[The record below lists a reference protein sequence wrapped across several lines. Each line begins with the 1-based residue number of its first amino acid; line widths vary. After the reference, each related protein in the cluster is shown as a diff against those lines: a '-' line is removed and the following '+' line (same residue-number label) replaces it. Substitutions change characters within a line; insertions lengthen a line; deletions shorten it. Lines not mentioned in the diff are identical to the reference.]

1 MTDAGKTQSVVVT
14 PAQPTAKIRKKP
26 PIERL
31 MAELPNLEERLKAER
46 VEQYIKMMPGWS
58 LEKEGRAI
66 TRLREFEDAAAAAK
80 YAAYVQ
86 DFAGA
91 RGVVVSTLRWDQF
104 VLVTLFGQR
113 RSRSFDLLN
122 AGALRFALSLG

>member
-1 MTDAGKTQSVVVT
+1 MTDAGNVQSVAVA
-14 PAQPTAKIRKKP
+14 PARPTAKMRRKP
-26 PIERL
+26 TIERL

-58 LEKEGRAI
+58 LEKDGRTI
-66 TRLREFEDAAAAAK
+66 TRLRQFEDAAAAAK

-91 RGVVVSTLRWDQF
+91 RGVAVSTLRWDQF
-104 VLVTLFGQR
+104 VMVTLFGPR